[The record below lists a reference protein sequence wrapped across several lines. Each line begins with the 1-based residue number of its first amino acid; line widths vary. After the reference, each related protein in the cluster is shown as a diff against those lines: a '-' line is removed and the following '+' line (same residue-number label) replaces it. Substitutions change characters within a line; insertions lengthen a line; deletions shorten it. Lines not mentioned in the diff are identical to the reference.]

1 MEEIKWF
8 DHKFKKSNT
17 DIFLS
22 NRNQLSLNYNDKN
35 LELEL
40 AWFNYFSQHSPMGK
54 LLIKNSYKK
63 DFSQKKILLLH
74 ITPSYNDIKKSGKIF
89 ASGGGLGSAIY
100 CCPVHKNKKIHNLS
114 LSYLSDTMPKRNKK
128 FNTLIIELKL
138 NKHQKDNIKL
148 SGVDY
153 TLFGKINCE
162 AWENI
167 KKENILDNTYIKN
180 VENEI
185 SNDMTKISLEI
196 NSLIEYN
203 LEELSFDDFSM
214 YCKKIFYT
222 FPELRFILYEV
233 FTEYI
238 LLNQNN
244 KESLRWKKL
253 GELYS
258 NNYKKMIWNLL
269 PTMLEK
275 FNMLNFY
282 IDFEVVIKY
291 LQKSCIIKNFD
302 SNHFK
307 NFVKWRI
314 AFYFRKL
321 SGSKKIIG
329 KFTRL
334 EKEHPYLTGQILYR
348 RFKDKAYFERKRMEI
363 ILKQRSKTKLILP
376 IYSLLPKG
384 EVGIN
389 PNLSE
394 MEVKYKIFNSI
405 ITKKNKILIKEELDI
420 KLDIQSIEKSKRS
433 YRD

>member
-1 MEEIKWF
+1 
-8 DHKFKKSNT
+8 
-17 DIFLS
+17 
-22 NRNQLSLNYNDKN
+22 
-35 LELEL
+35 
-40 AWFNYFSQHSPMGK
+40 
-54 LLIKNSYKK
+54 
-63 DFSQKKILLLH
+63 
-74 ITPSYNDIKKSGKIF
+74 
-89 ASGGGLGSAIY
+89 
-100 CCPVHKNKKIHNLS
+100 
-114 LSYLSDTMPKRNKK
+114 
-128 FNTLIIELKL
+128 
-138 NKHQKDNIKL
+138 
-148 SGVDY
+148 
-153 TLFGKINCE
+153 
-162 AWENI
+162 
-167 KKENILDNTYIKN
+167 
-180 VENEI
+180 
-185 SNDMTKISLEI
+185 
-196 NSLIEYN
+196 
-203 LEELSFDDFSM
+203 M